1 MTEESE
7 VVVVGGGPSGSFS
20 ALTAARLGAKVLVF
34 EEHGEIGAPQH
45 CAGLL
50 SISGLKRLSL
60 RLPAEI
66 IENKIRGAVFYSPL
80 GKELVVRR
88 DSPVSYVINRKLF
101 DKHLSELALRSGV
114 QYSLKTRVKSFVF
127 NSNFVSGVLVEKDQI
142 EETIASRIIIDA
154 EGCSSVLLKRAG
166 FKTLDKRMIVNAIQ
180 VEVNRA
186 HEIDVDTVEV
196 YLGREYAPGFFA
208 WIIPRRDASAK
219 VGLAT
224 SKGDPRHYLYKFMK
238 HHPIASRKLRKAKT
252 TDISLHPIPL
262 GGMIQKTYSNGLL
275 IVGDA
280 ASQVKPT
287 TGGGVIFG
295 LLCSKIAGEVA
306 SEALKKNDF
315 SASLLSRYESRCKD
329 LIGPNLTTMRRVRK
343 ILNQL
348 SDEQI
353 ERVIEL
359 CTKLKVNKLL
369 EEAGDM
375 DFQGTSL
382 MHIIRHPTALMV
394 LAYLM
399 FSSLAPSIL

>member
-1 MTEESE
+1 MKEESE

-20 ALTAARLGAKVLVF
+20 ALTAARLGAKVVVF
-34 EEHGEIGAPQH
+34 EEHDEIGVPQH

-50 SISGLKRLSL
+50 SIGGLKQLDL
-60 RLPAEI
+60 RLPTEI
-66 IENKIRGAVFYSPL
+66 IENKIKGAIFYSPL
-80 GKELVVRR
+80 GKELVVGR
-88 DSPVSYVINRKLF
+88 DTPVSYVINRKLF
-101 DKHLSELALRSGV
+101 DKHISELALRSGV
-114 QYSLKTRVKSFVF
+114 QYSLRTRVKSFILD
-127 NSNFVSGVLVEKDQI
+127 SNFVSGVLAGKEHI
-142 EETIASRIIIDA
+142 EETIASRIVIDA

-180 VEVNRA
+180 VEVNRVD
-186 HEIDVDTVEV
+186 EIDLDTVEV
-196 YLGREYAPGFFA
+196 YLGRKYAPGFFA

-224 SKGDPRHYLYKFMK
+224 SKGDPRDYLYRFMK
-238 HHPIASRKLRKAKT
+238 HHPIASKKLRRAKNA
-252 TDISLHPIPL
+252 DIFLHPIPL
-262 GGMIQKTYSNGLL
+262 GGMIQKSYSNGLL
-275 IVGDA
+275 VVGDA

-315 SASLLSRYESRCKD
+315 SAALLSRYESRCKD
-329 LIGPNLTTMRRVRK
+329 LIGSNMTTMRRIRR

-353 ERVIEL
+353 EKVIGL
-359 CTKLKVNKLL
+359 CTKLKVSKLL
-369 EEAGDM
+369 EEFGDM

-394 LAYLM
+394 LAYLIL
-399 FSSLAPSIL
+399 SSLTP